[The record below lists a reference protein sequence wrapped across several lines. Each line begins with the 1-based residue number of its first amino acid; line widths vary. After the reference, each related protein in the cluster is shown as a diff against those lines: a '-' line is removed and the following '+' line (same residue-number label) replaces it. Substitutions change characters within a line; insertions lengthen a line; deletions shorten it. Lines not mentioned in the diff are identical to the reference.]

1 MSMSSTDTTLGNGA
15 FVPPYPPRLATSP
28 STLQRLLIARRDFL
42 EMWEE
47 DAFDLEFSQS
57 RMFLRQTFL
66 CNSPES
72 VQFAFSQKNAS
83 FQRKSPQMRYA
94 LAPLL
99 GDGLFVSDGA
109 TWKTRRKIVA
119 PIVHIS
125 RVPDFAPVMVEAAT
139 ETRERWG
146 ATQGATIDVLAESA
160 KLTAEIICRTL
171 FGRKLGEDYAAQI
184 VRGFS
189 NYQSA
194 IGQIDLISFLGLPDW
209 FPRWHSRRVHHN
221 VGQIHAV
228 LDEVVASARAR
239 AGMGEPSVINHLFE
253 ARDENGQPLDSEALR
268 NEIAVLFMAGHETT
282 ANTLAWTWYLLS
294 QAPEV
299 EARLHAELDSVLGDR
314 PPTLADVPQLIY
326 TRAILDEAL
335 RLYPPVP
342 ILPREAV
349 QEEEFQGIRIPKGS
363 LLFVVPWLLHRH
375 RKLWELP
382 DHFIPERFLPDNA
395 AKISKFAY
403 VPFSIGPR
411 ICAGANFG
419 LTEAIL
425 CLATL
430 VQKFQLRLKPGH
442 VVKPVCRLTLRP
454 EGGLPMTVHPRTPG
468 RAQPDAG
475 TPRPAATCPVHHA

>member
-1 MSMSSTDTTLGNGA
+1 
-15 FVPPYPPRLATSP
+15 
-28 STLQRLLIARRDFL
+28 
-42 EMWEE
+42 
-47 DAFDLEFSQS
+47 
-57 RMFLRQTFL
+57 MFLRQTFL

-83 FQRKSPQMRYA
+83 FQRKSPQMRHA
-94 LAPLL
+94 LSPLL

-109 TWKTRRKIVA
+109 TWKTRRRIVA

-125 RVPDFAPVMVEAAT
+125 RVAEFAPVMVEAAT
-139 ETRERWG
+139 ERRDRWG
-146 ATQGATIDVLAESA
+146 ATEGSTIDVLAESA

-171 FGRKLGEDYAAQI
+171 FGRKLGDDYADQI

-189 NYQSA
+189 NYQRA

-209 FPRWHSRRVHHN
+209 FPRWQSRLVHDN
-221 VGQIHAV
+221 VKQMHLV

-239 AGMGEPSVINHLFE
+239 AGSGEPSVINHLFE
-253 ARDENGQPLDSEALR
+253 ARDENGAPLDNEALR

-299 EARLHAELDSVLGDR
+299 EAKLHAELDNVLGDR
-314 PPTLADVPQLIY
+314 VPGFADVPQLVY
-326 TRAILDEAL
+326 TRAVLDETL

-342 ILPREAV
+342 ILPREAI
-349 QEEEFQGIRIPKGS
+349 QEEEFQGVRIPKGS

-382 DHFIPERFLPDNA
+382 DHFIPERFLPGNA
-395 AKISKFAY
+395 TKISKFAY

-419 LTEAIL
+419 QTEAVL
-425 CLATL
+425 CIATL
-430 VQKFQLRLKPGH
+430 AQKFKLRLKSGYQ
-442 VVKPVCRLTLRP
+442 VRPVCRLTLRP
-454 EGGLPMTVHPRTPG
+454 DGGLPMTVHPRTPG
-468 RAQPDAG
+468 RAHTDVSG
-475 TPRPAATCPVHHA
+475 PRPAATCPVHHG